1 MKKMKTTIL
10 LLIITL
16 FTFKTQAQESFKGN
30 ILISAYCGIPN
41 TLRWNLSATENIPDN
56 SSVRYSGLSP
66 FGVRGVMKVNDK
78 ISIGFDVIY
87 GFAKAQYSITDSLFV
102 NGQWTSETND
112 YSISKR
118 RLRPQFRINKHFV
131 TGSNLDHYIGFAV
144 GGNSRWT
151 KEYVNNVLI
160 TENTKES
167 TIGLSMRLCY
177 GFSYSLT
184 HNIGLGG
191 EIGLGGPLLQMAVTY
206 KL

>member
-10 LLIITL
+10 LLLISL
-16 FTFKTQAQESFKGN
+16 FTFKTQAQESYKGN
-30 ILISAYCGIPN
+30 ILISAYCGLPN
-41 TLRWNLSATENIPDN
+41 TLRLNLAATEDIPNDA
-56 SSVRYSGLSP
+56 RYSGLSP
-66 FGVRGVMKVNDK
+66 FGIRGVIKVNDK
-78 ISIGFDVIY
+78 VSIGFDVIY
-87 GFAKAQYSITDSLFV
+87 GFAKAKYSITDSIFT
-102 NGQWTSETND
+102 NGQWVSETND
-112 YSISKR
+112 YSISKQ
-118 RLRPQFRINKHFV
+118 RLRPQFRINRHFA
-131 TGSNLDHYIGFAV
+131 TGSNLDHYVGFAV
-144 GGNSRWT
+144 GGSSRWT
-151 KEYVNNVLI
+151 KEYVNKVLI

>member
-1 MKKMKTTIL
+1 MKTTIL
-10 LLIITL
+10 LLLISL
-16 FTFKTQAQESFKGN
+16 FTFKTQAQESYKGN
-30 ILISAYCGIPN
+30 ILISAYCGLPN
-41 TLRWNLSATENIPDN
+41 TLRLNLAATEDIPNDA
-56 SSVRYSGLSP
+56 RYSGLSP
-66 FGVRGVMKVNDK
+66 FGIRGVIKVNDK
-78 ISIGFDVIY
+78 VSIGFDVIY
-87 GFAKAQYSITDSLFV
+87 GFAKAKYSITDSIFT
-102 NGQWTSETND
+102 NGQWASETND
-112 YSISKR
+112 YSISKQ
-118 RLRPQFRINKHFV
+118 RLRPQFRINRHFT
-131 TGSNLDHYIGFAV
+131 TGSNLDHYVGFAV

-151 KEYVNNVLI
+151 KEYVNKVLI

>member
-1 MKKMKTTIL
+1 MKTTIL
-10 LLIITL
+10 LLFISL
-16 FTFKTQAQESFKGN
+16 FTFKTQAQESYKGN
-30 ILISAYCGIPN
+30 ILISAYCGLPN
-41 TLRWNLSATENIPDN
+41 TLRLNLAATEDIPNDA
-56 SSVRYSGLSP
+56 RYSGLSP
-66 FGVRGVMKVNDK
+66 FGVRGVMKVNDNV
-78 ISIGFDVIY
+78 SIGFDVIY
-87 GFAKAQYSITDSLFV
+87 GFAKAQYSITDSVFT
-102 NGQWTSETND
+102 NGQWSSETND

-118 RLRPQFRINKHFV
+118 RLRPQFRINRHFT
-131 TGSNLDHYIGFAV
+131 TGSNLDHYVGFAV

-151 KEYVNNVLI
+151 KEYVNKVLI

-184 HNIGLGG
+184 QNIGLGG

>member
-1 MKKMKTTIL
+1 MKSLFFLTLM
-10 LLIITL
+10 TL
-16 FTFKTQAQESFKGN
+16 FSFKVQAQESYKGDV
-30 ILISAYCGIPN
+30 LVSAYCGLPN
-41 TLRWNLSATENIPDN
+41 TLRLNLAATENIPSDA
-56 SSVRYSGLSP
+56 RFSGLSP
-66 FGVRGVMKVNDK
+66 FGVRGVMKVNNNV
-78 ISIGFDVIY
+78 SIGFDVIY

-102 NGQWTSETND
+102 NGQWVSETNE

-131 TGSNLDHYIGFAV
+131 SKNNLDHYVGFAV

-151 KEYVNNVLI
+151 KEYVNNVLV
-160 TENTKES
+160 TKNTKES
-167 TIGLSMRLCY
+167 AIGLSMRVCY

>member
-1 MKKMKTTIL
+1 MKTTIL
-10 LLIITL
+10 LLLISL
-16 FTFKTQAQESFKGN
+16 FTFKAQAQESYKGN
-30 ILISAYCGIPN
+30 ILISAYCGLPN
-41 TLRWNLSATENIPDN
+41 TLRLNLAATEDIPNDA
-56 SSVRYSGLSP
+56 RYSGLSP
-66 FGVRGVMKVNDK
+66 FGVRGVMKVNDNV
-78 ISIGFDVIY
+78 SIGFDVIY
-87 GFAKAQYSITDSLFV
+87 GFAKAQYSITDSVFT
-102 NGQWTSETND
+102 NGQWSSETND

-118 RLRPQFRINKHFV
+118 RLRPQFRINRHFT
-131 TGSNLDHYIGFAV
+131 TGSNLDHYVGFGV

-151 KEYVNNVLI
+151 KEYVNKVLI

-167 TIGLSMRLCY
+167 TIGFSMRLCY

>member
-10 LLIITL
+10 LLLISL
-16 FTFKTQAQESFKGN
+16 FTFKTQAQESYKGN
-30 ILISAYCGIPN
+30 ILISAYCGLPN
-41 TLRWNLSATENIPDN
+41 TLRLNLAATEDIPNDA
-56 SSVRYSGLSP
+56 RYSGLSP
-66 FGVRGVMKVNDK
+66 FGIRGVIKVNDK
-78 ISIGFDVIY
+78 VSIGFDVIY
-87 GFAKAQYSITDSLFV
+87 GFAKAKYSITDSIFT
-102 NGQWTSETND
+102 NGQWASETND
-112 YSISKR
+112 YSISKQ
-118 RLRPQFRINKHFV
+118 RLRPQFRINRHFT
-131 TGSNLDHYIGFAV
+131 TGSNLDHYVGFAV

-151 KEYVNNVLI
+151 KEYVNKVLI

>member
-1 MKKMKTTIL
+1 MKMKTLFFLT
-10 LLIITL
+10 LISL
-16 FTFKTQAQESFKGN
+16 FTLKLQAQESYKGD
-30 ILISAYCGIPN
+30 ILISAYCGLPN
-41 TLRWNLSATENIPDN
+41 TLRLNLVATENIPSN
-56 SSVRYSGLSP
+56 AQYSGLSP
-66 FGVRGVMKVNDK
+66 FGVRGMMKVNDK
-78 ISIGFDVIY
+78 VSIGFDVIY
-87 GFAKAQYSITDSLFV
+87 GFAKAQYSVTDSLFT
-102 NGQWTSETND
+102 NGQWTTETND

-118 RLRPQFRINKHFV
+118 RLRPQFRINRHYT
-131 TGSNLDHYIGFAV
+131 TGTNLDHYVGFAV

-151 KEYVNNVLI
+151 KEYVNNILV

-167 TIGLSMRLCY
+167 AIGLSMRICY

>member
-1 MKKMKTTIL
+1 MKTTIL
-10 LLIITL
+10 LLLISL
-16 FTFKTQAQESFKGN
+16 FTFKTQAQESYKGN
-30 ILISAYCGIPN
+30 ILISAYCGLPN
-41 TLRWNLSATENIPDN
+41 TLRLNLAATEDIPNDA
-56 SSVRYSGLSP
+56 RYSGLSP

-78 ISIGFDVIY
+78 VSIGFDVIY
-87 GFAKAQYSITDSLFV
+87 GFAKAQYSITDSIFT
-102 NGQWTSETND
+102 NGQWSSETND

-118 RLRPQFRINKHFV
+118 RLRPQFRINRHFT
-131 TGSNLDHYIGFAV
+131 TGSNLDHYVGFAV

-151 KEYVNNVLI
+151 KEYVNKVLI

-184 HNIGLGG
+184 QNIGLGG

>member
-1 MKKMKTTIL
+1 MKTTIL
-10 LLIITL
+10 LLLISL
-16 FTFKTQAQESFKGN
+16 FTFKTQAQESYKGN
-30 ILISAYCGIPN
+30 ILISAYCGLPN
-41 TLRWNLSATENIPDN
+41 TLRLNLAATEDIPNDA
-56 SSVRYSGLSP
+56 RYSGLSP
-66 FGVRGVMKVNDK
+66 FGVRGVMKVNNNV
-78 ISIGFDVIY
+78 SIGFDVIY
-87 GFAKAQYSITDSLFV
+87 GFAKAQYSITDSVFT
-102 NGQWTSETND
+102 NGQWSSETND

-118 RLRPQFRINKHFV
+118 RLRPQFRINRHFT
-131 TGSNLDHYIGFAV
+131 TGSNLDHYVGFAV

-151 KEYVNNVLI
+151 KEYVNKVLI

>member
-10 LLIITL
+10 LLLISL
-16 FTFKTQAQESFKGN
+16 FTFKTQAQESYKGN
-30 ILISAYCGIPN
+30 ILISAYCGLPN
-41 TLRWNLSATENIPDN
+41 TLRLNLAATEDIPNDA
-56 SSVRYSGLSP
+56 RYSGLSP
-66 FGVRGVMKVNDK
+66 FGVRGVMKVNDNV
-78 ISIGFDVIY
+78 SIGFDVIY
-87 GFAKAQYSITDSLFV
+87 GFAKAQYSITDSVFT
-102 NGQWTSETND
+102 NGQWSSETND

-118 RLRPQFRINKHFV
+118 RLRPQFRINRHFT
-131 TGSNLDHYIGFAV
+131 TGSNLDHYVGFAV

-151 KEYVNNVLI
+151 KEYVNKVLI

-184 HNIGLGG
+184 QNIGLGG

>member
-10 LLIITL
+10 LLLISL
-16 FTFKTQAQESFKGN
+16 FTFKTQAQESYKGN
-30 ILISAYCGIPN
+30 ILISAYCGLPN
-41 TLRWNLSATENIPDN
+41 TLRLNLAATEDIPNDA
-56 SSVRYSGLSP
+56 RYSGLSP
-66 FGVRGVMKVNDK
+66 FGVRGVMKVNNNV
-78 ISIGFDVIY
+78 SIGFDVIY
-87 GFAKAQYSITDSLFV
+87 GFAKAQYSITDSVFT
-102 NGQWTSETND
+102 NGQWSSETND

-118 RLRPQFRINKHFV
+118 RLRPQFRINRHFT
-131 TGSNLDHYIGFAV
+131 TGSNLDHYVGFAV

-151 KEYVNNVLI
+151 KEYVNKVLI

-184 HNIGLGG
+184 QNIGLGG

>member
-1 MKKMKTTIL
+1 MKTTIL
-10 LLIITL
+10 LLLISL
-16 FTFKTQAQESFKGN
+16 FTFKTQAQESYKGN
-30 ILISAYCGIPN
+30 ILISAYCGLPN
-41 TLRWNLSATENIPDN
+41 TLRLNLAATEDIPNDA
-56 SSVRYSGLSP
+56 RYSGLSP
-66 FGVRGVMKVNDK
+66 FGVRGVMKVNDNV
-78 ISIGFDVIY
+78 SIGFDVIY
-87 GFAKAQYSITDSLFV
+87 GFAKAQYSITDSVFT
-102 NGQWTSETND
+102 NGQWSSETND

-118 RLRPQFRINKHFV
+118 RLRPQFRINRHFT
-131 TGSNLDHYIGFAV
+131 TGSNLDHYVGFAV

-151 KEYVNNVLI
+151 KEYVNKVLI

-184 HNIGLGG
+184 QNIGLGG

>member
-1 MKKMKTTIL
+1 MKSLFFLTL
-10 LLIITL
+10 ITL
-16 FTFKTQAQESFKGN
+16 FSFKLQAQESYKGDV
-30 ILISAYCGIPN
+30 LVSTYCGLPN
-41 TLRWNLSATENIPDN
+41 TLRLNLTATENIPSDA
-56 SSVRYSGLSP
+56 RISGLSP
-66 FGVRGVMKVNDK
+66 FGIRGMMKVNDNV
-78 ISIGFDVIY
+78 SVGFDVIY

-102 NGQWTSETND
+102 NGQWTSETNE
-112 YSISKR
+112 YSVSKR

-131 TGSNLDHYIGFAV
+131 SKNNLDHYVGFAV

-151 KEYVNNVLI
+151 KEYVNNVLV
-160 TENTKES
+160 TKNTKES
-167 TIGLSMRLCY
+167 AIGLSMRICY

>member
-10 LLIITL
+10 LLLISL
-16 FTFKTQAQESFKGN
+16 FTLKTQAQESYKGK
-30 ILISAYCGIPN
+30 ILISAYCGLPN
-41 TLRWNLSATENIPDN
+41 TLRLNLAATEDIPNDA
-56 SSVRYSGLSP
+56 RYSGLSP
-66 FGVRGVMKVNDK
+66 FGIRGVIKVNDK
-78 ISIGFDVIY
+78 VSIGFDVIY
-87 GFAKAQYSITDSLFV
+87 GFAKAKYSITDSIFT
-102 NGQWTSETND
+102 NGQWASETND
-112 YSISKR
+112 YSISKQ
-118 RLRPQFRINKHFV
+118 RLRPQFRINRHFT
-131 TGSNLDHYIGFAV
+131 TGSNLDHYVGFAV

-151 KEYVNNVLI
+151 KEYVNKVLI

-184 HNIGLGG
+184 QNIGLGG

>member
-10 LLIITL
+10 LLLISL
-16 FTFKTQAQESFKGN
+16 FTFKTQAQESYKGN
-30 ILISAYCGIPN
+30 ILISAYCGLPN
-41 TLRWNLSATENIPDN
+41 TLRLNLSATEDIPN
-56 SSVRYSGLSP
+56 NARYSGLSP
-66 FGVRGVMKVNDK
+66 FGVRGVMKVNDNV
-78 ISIGFDVIY
+78 SIGFDVIY
-87 GFAKAQYSITDSLFV
+87 GFAKAQYSITDSVFT
-102 NGQWTSETND
+102 NGQWASETNE

-118 RLRPQFRINKHFV
+118 RLRPQFRINRHFT
-131 TGSNLDHYIGFAV
+131 TGSNLDHYVGFAV

-151 KEYVNNVLI
+151 KEYVNKVLI

-184 HNIGLGG
+184 NKIGLGG
-191 EIGLGGPLLQMAVTY
+191 EIGLGGPLLQVTATY

>member
-10 LLIITL
+10 LLLISL
-16 FTFKTQAQESFKGN
+16 FTFKTQAQESYKGN
-30 ILISAYCGIPN
+30 ILISAYCGLPN
-41 TLRWNLSATENIPDN
+41 TLRLNLAATEDIPNDA
-56 SSVRYSGLSP
+56 RYSGLSP
-66 FGVRGVMKVNDK
+66 FGIRGVIKVNDK
-78 ISIGFDVIY
+78 VSIGFDVIY
-87 GFAKAQYSITDSLFV
+87 GFAKAKYSITDSIFT
-102 NGQWTSETND
+102 NGQWASETND
-112 YSISKR
+112 YSISKQ
-118 RLRPQFRINKHFV
+118 RLRPQFRINRHFT
-131 TGSNLDHYIGFAV
+131 TGSNLDHYVGFAV

-151 KEYVNNVLI
+151 KEYVNKVLI

-184 HNIGLGG
+184 QNIGLGG

>member
-1 MKKMKTTIL
+1 MKSLFFLTLM
-10 LLIITL
+10 TL
-16 FTFKTQAQESFKGN
+16 FSLKLQAQESYKGDV
-30 ILISAYCGIPN
+30 LVSAYCGLPN
-41 TLRWNLSATENIPDN
+41 TLRLNLAATEDIPSDA
-56 SSVRYSGLSP
+56 RFSGLSP
-66 FGVRGVMKVNDK
+66 FGVRGVMKVNNNV
-78 ISIGFDVIY
+78 SIGFDVIY

-102 NGQWTSETND
+102 NGQWASETNE

-131 TGSNLDHYIGFAV
+131 SKNNLDHYVGFAV

-151 KEYVNNVLI
+151 KEYVNNVLV
-160 TENTKES
+160 TKNTKES
-167 TIGLSMRLCY
+167 AIGLSMRVCY